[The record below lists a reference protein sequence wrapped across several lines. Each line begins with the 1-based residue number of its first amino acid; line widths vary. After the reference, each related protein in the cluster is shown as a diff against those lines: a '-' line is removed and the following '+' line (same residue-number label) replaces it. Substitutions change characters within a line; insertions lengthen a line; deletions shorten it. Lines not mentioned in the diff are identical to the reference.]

1 MDIIIEQ
8 MEMLEIL
15 WPLLK
20 IKGLYIIEDVDAQ
33 RGGLTF
39 VSDMELLSPSFS
51 NTPHTGCNDAAPEVV
66 QALTAEQGYAQHQF
80 KSCGDIAA
88 AGGCAMLE
96 SSAYSETCCASCASA
111 GGPTKSTYAWSKAS
125 YQ

>member
-1 MDIIIEQ
+1 
-8 MEMLEIL
+8 MLRITL
-15 WPLLK
+15 S
-20 IKGLYIIEDVDAQ
+20 
-33 RGGLTF
+33 LTF
-39 VSDMELLSPSFS
+39 VALSLSFS

-96 SSAYSETCCASCASA
+96 SSAYSETCCASCASWSA
-111 GGPTKSTYAWSKAS
+111 SRARRDGPMKSTYRKG
-125 YQ
+125 

>member
-1 MDIIIEQ
+1 MRVT
-8 MEMLEIL
+8 LS
-15 WPLLK
+15 
-20 IKGLYIIEDVDAQ
+20 
-33 RGGLTF
+33 LTF
-39 VSDMELLSPSFS
+39 VALSLTFS
-51 NTPHTGCNDAAPEVV
+51 NTPHHTGCNDAAPEVV

-111 GGPTKSTYAWSKAS
+111 GPMKSTYCDKCVSGG
-125 YQ
+125 

>member
-1 MDIIIEQ
+1 
-8 MEMLEIL
+8 MLRITL
-15 WPLLK
+15 SL
-20 IKGLYIIEDVDAQ
+20 A
-33 RGGLTF
+33 F
-39 VSDMELLSPSFS
+39 VALGTAFS
-51 NTPHTGCNDAAPEVV
+51 NTPHTGCNDAAPEMV
-66 QALTAEQGYAQHQF
+66 QALTVGFGYAAHQF

-88 AGGCAMLE
+88 AGGCPVLE